1 MFSWSMYWVG
11 CVCLGV
17 VGASARSQSG
27 SNLFQVLLFLL
38 STTLIVFGL
47 KVSLIPLAL
56 MIAFALFAIMVK
68 RMGRP
73 VSWAI
78 VPMVLIWAVAKCV
91 GFVLLPTLPLTAFV
105 GISYFVVKLFTL
117 LRDYQSG
124 LVKNPRAITILNYLF
139 FAPTF
144 LAGPMHLYREFD
156 TSVRAPRMPSAPEA
170 LPLVFRILWG
180 ATKVFVL
187 APFLL
192 PHGLPVPPDVSVAG
206 IDLVMRAFVFTFQLY
221 FEFSGYSD
229 MAIGSAKLMGIS
241 TPENFNNPFLS
252 RNIVEFWQR
261 WHITLMRVITN
272 YVYVPLTR
280 HMSSKKGFSS
290 RLTMVLGITGA
301 FVVSGFWHGATLNFI
316 LWGLY
321 NAAGIIVYESFRPK
335 LVKFNKCPLFS
346 RPAASSAVEIVS
358 ICLTF
363 VFISLG
369 WIIFNWDSN
378 AVIGSLGI

>member
-1 MFSWSMYWVG
+1 MFSWSMYWVA
-11 CVCLGV
+11 CMCIGV
-17 VGASARSQSG
+17 AGAAARAQTG
-27 SNLFQVLLFLL
+27 GILYQALLFAL
-38 STTLIVFGL
+38 SIALIFFGL
-47 KVSLIPLAL
+47 KLAPIPLAL
-56 MIAFALFAIMVK
+56 MVLFALFAILVM
-68 RMGRP
+68 RTGRP

-78 VPMVLIWAVAKCV
+78 IPMILVWAVAKCL
-91 GFVLLPTLPLTAFV
+91 GFVLIPALPLAAFV

-124 LVKNPRAITILNYLF
+124 LVKSPRPITVLNYLF

-156 TSVRAPRMPSAPEA
+156 TSVRAPKLPVAVEI
-170 LPLVFRILWG
+170 LPLAFRILWG
-180 ATKVFVL
+180 AVKVFVL
-187 APFLL
+187 APCLL
-192 PHGLPVPPDVSVAG
+192 PHGLPVPPDGSITVV
-206 IDLVMRAFVFTFQLY
+206 DLVLRAFVFTFQLY

-229 MAIGSAKLMGIS
+229 MAIGSARLMGIS
-241 TPENFNNPFLS
+241 TPENFNNPLLS

-280 HMSSKKGFSS
+280 RMSAKKGFSP

-321 NAAGIIVYESFRPK
+321 NAAGIIVYESLRPR
-335 LVKFNKCPLFS
+335 LVRLNKRPFFS
-346 RPAASSAVEIVS
+346 RKPVSSVFRVVS
-358 ICLTF
+358 IGLTF
-363 VFISLG
+363 TFIALG
-369 WIIFNWDSN
+369 WILFNWDSSG
-378 AVIGSLGI
+378 ARASLGI

>member
-1 MFSWSMYWVG
+1 MFSWSLYWLG
-11 CVCLGV
+11 CLCLGV
-17 VGASARSQSG
+17 VGASAKSQSG
-27 SNLFQVLLFLL
+27 GNLFQVLMLVL
-38 STTLIVFGL
+38 SVMLIFFGL
-47 KVSLIPLAL
+47 KVSLLPLAL
-56 MIAFALFAIMVK
+56 MIVFALFSIIVV
-68 RMGRP
+68 RLGRP

-78 VPMVLIWAVAKCV
+78 VPMVLIWAVAKYV
-91 GFVLLPTLPLTAFV
+91 GFVLLPTLPLTAFI
-105 GISYFVVKLFTL
+105 GISYFVVKLFTF

-124 LVKNPRAITILNYLF
+124 LIKNPRAITVLNYLF

-144 LAGPMHLYREFD
+144 LAGPMHLYREFNA
-156 TSVRAPRMPSAPEA
+156 SVSAPRIPSAPEV

-187 APFLL
+187 APYLL
-192 PHGLPVPPDVSVAG
+192 PYGLPIPPNESVAG
-206 IDLVMRAFVFTFQLY
+206 IDLVLRAFVFTFQLY

-241 TPENFNNPFLS
+241 TPENFNNPLLS

-272 YVYVPLTR
+272 YVYVPLVR
-280 HMSSKKGFSS
+280 YLSSKKAITS

-321 NAAGIIVYESFRPK
+321 NAAGIITYENLRPK
-335 LVKFNKCPLFS
+335 LVKMKKSPLFS
-346 RPAASSAVEIVS
+346 RPTVSNAVRIVS

-363 VFISLG
+363 TFISLG

-378 AVIGSLGI
+378 AAKGSFGI

>member
-1 MFSWSMYWVG
+1 MFSWSMYWVA
-11 CVCLGV
+11 CVFLGV
-17 VGASARSQSG
+17 VGASAKSKSG
-27 SNLFQVLLFLL
+27 GNLFQIALLLL

-56 MIAFALFAIMVK
+56 LFAFAIFAIVVI
-68 RMGRP
+68 RLGRP
-73 VSWAI
+73 ASWAI
-78 VPMVLIWAVAKCV
+78 VPMVLIWAVAKCI
-91 GFVLLPTLPLTAFV
+91 GFVLIPALPLPAFV

-139 FAPTF
+139 FAPAF

-156 TSVRAPRMPSAPEA
+156 TSVRAPGLPSAA
-170 LPLVFRILWG
+170 DVLPLLFRILWG

-192 PHGLPVPPDVSVAG
+192 PHGLPVPSTASVATA
-206 IDLVMRAFVFTFQLY
+206 DLVLRAFVFTFQLY

-241 TPENFNNPFLS
+241 TPENFNNPLLS
-252 RNIVEFWQR
+252 RNIVDFWQR
-261 WHITLMRVITN
+261 WHITLMRVITS

-280 HMSSKKGFSS
+280 YMSSKKKFSA

-301 FVVSGFWHGATLNFI
+301 FLVSGFWHGATLNFI

-321 NAAGIIVYESFRPK
+321 HAVGIILYESFRPK
-335 LVKFNKCPLFS
+335 LVKLNKQSPFS
-346 RPAASSAVEIVS
+346 HPAISSAVRIAS

-378 AVIGSLGI
+378 AVKGSLGI

>member
-1 MFSWSMYWVG
+1 MFSWSMYWVT
-11 CVCLGV
+11 CICLGV
-17 VGASARSQSG
+17 AGASAKSQSG
-27 SNLFQVLLFLL
+27 SSLFQVLLFLL
-38 STTLIVFGL
+38 SATLIVFGL

-56 MIAFALFAIMVK
+56 MIAFALFAIVVI

-78 VPMVLIWAVAKCV
+78 VPMVLVWAIAKCA
-91 GFVLLPTLPLTAFV
+91 GFVLIPALPLTAFV

-124 LVKNPRAITILNYLF
+124 LVKSPRAITILNFLF

-156 TSVRAPRMPSAPEA
+156 ASVRAPSVPSIPEII
-170 LPLVFRILWG
+170 PLVFRILWG

-192 PHGLPVPPDVSVAG
+192 PHGLPVAPDSSVTG
-206 IDLVMRAFVFTFQLY
+206 IDLVLRAFVFTFQLY

-261 WHITLMRVITN
+261 WHITLMRVITG

-280 HMSSKKGFSS
+280 YLSAKKGFSS

-301 FVVSGFWHGATLNFI
+301 FAVSGFWHGAALNFI

-335 LVKFNKCPLFS
+335 LIKMNRRPFFSGRVVSRAVRLF
-346 RPAASSAVEIVS
+346 S

-363 VFISLG
+363 AFISLG

-378 AVIGSLGI
+378 AVKGSLGI